1 MLESSYFPVVYS
13 DLNSLFVLSFETV
26 CNSFDQ
32 SYIVPKPNF
41 LHFLNKLIFI
51 IKISQKIY
59 FGKLFFTSEHQF
71 LPPAIGSS

>member
-41 LHFLNKLIFI
+41 QHF
-51 IKISQKIY
+51 
-59 FGKLFFTSEHQF
+59 
-71 LPPAIGSS
+71 